1 MSECCV
7 GFYNGFSS
15 STIFSGGSRGGPPSF
30 FDETE
35 AGRAQKVFFETAPPL
50 SQGPDDR
57 PPLLSESLDPQLIL
71 EFATKGINRKSIKF
85 FGLRAVTVTPKL
97 NFIRG

>member
-1 MSECCV
+1 MGLV
-7 GFYNGFSS
+7 RLPFSVADP
-15 STIFSGGSRGGPPSF
+15 GEGPPHFSTKLRPEGPKKF
-30 FDETE
+30 LL
-35 AGRAQKVFFETAPPL
+35 RPPPPL

-97 NFIRG
+97 NFIHG